1 MKTAHFKK
9 HKIKQKLIYA
19 CLFSIILCFYNTY
32 KLTKYISKNIIYVS
46 EKMIIAETDLAYNDI
61 FTIDNLN
68 NIDTNNLINI
78 IKNKNDE
85 ITEVDFDINE
95 GEKILTNVVD
105 AMNKKTGRYMSE
117 GYIMEVP
124 IGYITSNPLFVNL
137 GPKIPIKIMA
147 TDVVYGNVK
156 TRITEYGINNAMVE
170 VYLEL
175 NIKINVALPIVH
187 ETYSFSYNYLLA
199 SKIINGKVPD
209 FYGGIID
216 KKSENINLPI
226 M

>member
-1 MKTAHFKK
+1 
-9 HKIKQKLIYA
+9 
-19 CLFSIILCFYNTY
+19 
-32 KLTKYISKNIIYVS
+32 
-46 EKMIIAETDLAYNDI
+46 MIIAETDLAYNDI
-61 FTIDNLN
+61 FTTDNLN

-105 AMNKKTGRYMSE
+105 AMNKKTGKYMSE